1 MFDCKGLMQCLG
13 SGDRLP
19 WPPKIESGR
28 IDPISN
34 KNEAGRVTSDE
45 RMSYS
50 SGEKSRMKDSAQR
63 RLRGRLNHSEGVRMR
78 QRASSLQ

>member
-1 MFDCKGLMQCLG
+1 MFDCKGPMQCLG
-13 SGDRLP
+13 YGRPLSVAAQNRIGTDRP
-19 WPPKIESGR
+19 H
-28 IDPISN
+28 
-34 KNEAGRVTSDE
+34 KNEAGRATLDE
-45 RMSYS
+45 RVSYS